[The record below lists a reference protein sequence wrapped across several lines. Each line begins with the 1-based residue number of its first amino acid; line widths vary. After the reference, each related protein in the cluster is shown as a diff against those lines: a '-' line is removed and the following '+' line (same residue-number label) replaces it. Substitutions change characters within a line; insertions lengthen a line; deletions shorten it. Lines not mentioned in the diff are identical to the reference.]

1 MNKIKTILLVDDD
14 SINNFINRKL
24 LEKMDV
30 AEEIKIVNNG
40 EEGIKC
46 LYDHCFKTKMS
57 PELIL
62 LDINMP
68 VMDGFEFI
76 NTFNELQFQNKNEVT
91 IAVLTT
97 SSNPKDRDKMEKLGV
112 RNYLSKPLTEIKIRD
127 FLKSINVNVNVN

>member
-24 LEKMDV
+24 LEKMEV

-46 LYDHCFKTKMS
+46 LYDHCFETKMS

-76 NTFNELQFQNKNEVT
+76 TTFNELQFQNKSEVT

-97 SSNPKDRDKMEKLGV
+97 SSNPKDRDKMERLGV
-112 RNYLSKPLTEIKIRD
+112 KNYLSKPLTEIKIRE
-127 FLKSINVNVNVN
+127 FLRSIKVNVN